1 MDSNLKSLKEI
12 TKNAKSALIHTIC
25 NHLKDLKTINGKI
38 PHGSIVAEVNKM
50 NLLAPGYDI
59 TRHNVRYQLE
69 KMGLDEDS
77 ACEKQASSADQTLA
91 ILPRI
96 VLINKGP
103 DNYKLFDPQ

>member
-77 ACEKQASSADQTLA
+77 ACEKQASSLPSPSLA
-91 ILPRI
+91 NNFPG
-96 VLINKGP
+96 NKE
-103 DNYKLFDPQ
+103 K